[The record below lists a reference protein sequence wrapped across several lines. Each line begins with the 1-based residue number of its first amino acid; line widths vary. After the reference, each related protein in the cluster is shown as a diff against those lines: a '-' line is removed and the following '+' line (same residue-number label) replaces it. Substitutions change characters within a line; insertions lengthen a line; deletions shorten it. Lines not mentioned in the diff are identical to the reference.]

1 MQETLWCFLPM
12 VGWRVEFQS
21 ITQSD
26 KYIFLYS
33 ACAIKEE

>member
-1 MQETLWCFLPM
+1 MKEILWCCLPM

-33 ACAIKEE
+33 AFVIKEE